1 MLSPNLLP
9 MFPLF
14 PNKNWKNRDS
24 KTYNRIMFYSD
35 IVELT
40 QVIKQFFADSL
51 EKVFFWGT
59 FQFLA
64 AICIYWRLYYGYHF
78 LKFSHRLILRA
89 PREVR

>member
-51 EKVFFWGT
+51 EKVFFLWNLSIFAGN
-59 FQFLA
+59 
-64 AICIYWRLYYGYHF
+64 IYLLETVLWIS
-78 LKFSHRLILRA
+78 FS
-89 PREVR
+89 

>member
-40 QVIKQFFADSL
+40 QVIKQFFEILLKKSFFVEPFSFCRQYISIGDCIMDIIFLNSL
-51 EKVFFWGT
+51 TGSF
-59 FQFLA
+59 
-64 AICIYWRLYYGYHF
+64 
-78 LKFSHRLILRA
+78 
-89 PREVR
+89 